1 MTVVDFD
8 ALDEPLQDC
17 EALIVGCGA
26 AGIFLASRLID
37 QGRSVVLLE
46 SGEYREVDAFQELNS
61 IRQTAKRQSNPIWNR
76 KRMLG
81 GTTTAWGGQSLPF
94 TPLDLSSRSWMP
106 SEWPISYGE
115 LAEHYRE
122 ANRFMGIDLL
132 NYESDISRI
141 TGVVDPGF
149 SSDRINYHFSK
160 WAPQPNFFSLKRRL
174 FASKRCLVL
183 YHAHCVA
190 LSWHKN
196 GAVEAVQVVSSIDH
210 SKRRRISARAV
221 FLATGGIESTRMLL
235 LSSLDPE
242 SPLADASSVLGLGYM
257 DHPCMQVAE
266 LDARSPRQLLRLQK
280 QFGTQLHGRRKYSVR
295 MSASDSWQIRNQLP
309 NISSSLIFLP
319 HPKDDWLLNLK
330 ALLKQPSLSGFIAVL
345 RLSPSLLAGF
355 WMVFVHRIIFRGN
368 ARAVLCVMAEQP
380 ADPSSRIVLD
390 DSVDSFGLRRARL
403 HWTIHP
409 VVGRAI
415 RQFASDLKDEF
426 ERLGFC
432 TVRLSPVLSSSDE
445 EILSHTTDVNHH
457 MGGARMSSSP
467 EHGVVDPWLRPWGA
481 KNLFVCSAAVFPTSS
496 HSNPTLTLLALCS
509 RLVERLASF
518 KTFEDLLSG
527 MC

>member
-1 MTVVDFD
+1 MTIVDFHT
-8 ALDEPLQDC
+8 LVEPVADC

-26 AGIFLASRLID
+26 AGIFLASRLIE

-46 SGEYREVDAFQELNS
+46 SGEFREVEAFQELNS
-61 IRQTAKRQSNPIWNR
+61 IKQTAKHQSNPIWNR

-94 TPLDLSSRSWMP
+94 TQLDFSSRSWMP
-106 SEWPISYGE
+106 SEWPISYCD
-115 LAEHYRE
+115 LAEHYRK

-132 NYESDISRI
+132 DYKSDISRI

-149 SSDRINYHFSK
+149 SSDRINFHFSK
-160 WAPQPNFFSLKRRL
+160 WAPQPNFFSLKKRL
-174 FASKRCLVL
+174 FASQRCLVL
-183 YHAHCVA
+183 YHAHCIGFA
-190 LSWHKN
+190 WHKN
-196 GAVEAVQVVSSIDH
+196 GSVESVEVASSVDP
-210 SKRRRISARAV
+210 SKRQHISAQAV
-221 FLATGGIESTRMLL
+221 LLATGGIESTRMLL

-242 SPLADASSVLGLGYM
+242 SPLAGVSPHLGLGYM

-266 LDARSPRQLLRLQK
+266 LNASSPRQLFRLQK
-280 QFGTQLHGRRKYSVR
+280 QFGTQLYGRLRYSVR
-295 MSASDSWQIRNQLP
+295 MSASDAWQIRNKLP

-319 HPKDDWLLNLK
+319 HATDDWLLNLK
-330 ALLKQPSLSGFIAVL
+330 ALLKRPSFSNFLNLL
-345 RLSPSLLAGF
+345 RLSPSLLIGF
-355 WMVFVHRIIFRGN
+355 WMMLVHKIIYRAN

-380 ADPSSRIVLD
+380 ADPSSRIALD
-390 DSVDSFGLRRARL
+390 DSIDTYGLRRARL

-409 VVGRAI
+409 VVGRSI

-432 TVRLSPVLSSSDE
+432 SVRLSPVLSSSDE
-445 EILSHTTDVNHH
+445 HLIAHTTDVNHH

-467 EHGVVDPWLRPWGA
+467 EQGVVDPWLRPWGT
-481 KNLFVCSAAVFPTSS
+481 KNFFVCSSAVFPTSS

-509 RLVERLASF
+509 RLVERLALL
-518 KTFEDLLSG
+518 KNLEDLP
-527 MC
+527 